1 MYLNLVQQ
9 FYATTEL
16 SNEKLMHSY
25 LECKSL
31 YSY

>member
-16 SNEKLMHSY
+16 NNEKLMH
-25 LECKSL
+25 LSL